1 MIGAGSPSL
10 RARLTLTALG
20 TLTLVLAAGAWGLSA
35 AFSAA
40 VERGFDERLK
50 TVLQTL
56 VAEAEFAPD
65 GSLTLGRPI
74 GDPRFDQIY
83 SGSYWQVSNA
93 QGVLLR
99 SRSLWDQEIPFNVAT
114 PDGSTLFREWTN
126 PAGQSVRLAERDLTL
141 PGGPDVLHFIVAGR
155 TTEIE
160 AELRRFDQLLALG
173 VAGLVLALGAA
184 IALQVR
190 IGLRPLR
197 VLLDDLEA
205 VWQGR
210 RRRVDE
216 TLPPD
221 LQPVASAVNQLLD
234 HDDREIVRARDQAA
248 DLAHAIKTPLA
259 VLRADL
265 ERLDSPLA
273 SDMRDRLDLIDGL
286 VRRNLARAAPA
297 RANALHTLG
306 AAVRPVAER
315 MAGLP
320 RPGDRGRAG
329 GARRDPRA
337 ARPAGPRG
345 AARQPARQRMEVG
358 AQPRAGQRG
367 GARSVVPARDRGR
380 RSGARA
386 GRPRGG
392 AGTPCQARRTDAG
405 PGPGPADCPGH
416 RGGRPWHAGVGD
428 LGGRGARGHAGVAA
442 RAAGLRAQPWPG
454 PRLAGAARALGAIGH
469 RLRCVL
475 DKRPSRHGPG
485 GAAPH

>member
-315 MAGLP
+315 MAGLMRQVHP
-320 RPGDRGRAG
+320 DRAIEAVLAVPAEIHVRLDQQDLEELLGNLLDNAWKWARSRVRVSAAVRGPWCQLVIEDDGPGLAPGDREAVLGRRVRLDERTPGQGLGLPIARDIVAAGHGTLALGTSEAG
-329 GARRDPRA
+329 GLAVTLELPL
-337 ARPAGPRG
+337 ARPA
-345 AARQPARQRMEVG
+345 
-358 AQPRAGQRG
+358 
-367 GARSVVPARDRGR
+367 
-380 RSGARA
+380 
-386 GRPRGG
+386 
-392 AGTPCQARRTDAG
+392 
-405 PGPGPADCPGH
+405 
-416 RGGRPWHAGVGD
+416 
-428 LGGRGARGHAGVAA
+428 
-442 RAAGLRAQPWPG
+442 
-454 PRLAGAARALGAIGH
+454 
-469 RLRCVL
+469 
-475 DKRPSRHGPG
+475 
-485 GAAPH
+485 